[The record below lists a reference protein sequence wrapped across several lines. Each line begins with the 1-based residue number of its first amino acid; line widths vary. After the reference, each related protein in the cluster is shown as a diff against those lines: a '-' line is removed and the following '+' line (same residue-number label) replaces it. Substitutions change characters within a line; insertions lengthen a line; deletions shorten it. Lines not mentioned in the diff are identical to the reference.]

1 MAYAVLSDRSS
12 AVAAA
17 LHELV
22 EVMSEPVAPVVP
34 HEPLSI
40 MYTPAG

>member
-17 LHELV
+17 LHELA

-34 HEPLSI
+34 QEPLPI

>member
-1 MAYAVLSDRSS
+1 MLLKACAVLSGRLS

-17 LHELV
+17 LHQLA

-40 MYTPAG
+40 M

>member
-1 MAYAVLSDRSS
+1 MPKLTAYAVLSGRSS

-17 LHELV
+17 LHVLV

-34 HEPLSI
+34 QEPLSI
-40 MYTPAG
+40 M

>member
-1 MAYAVLSDRSS
+1 MADALLSDRSS

-22 EVMSEPVAPVVP
+22 EVMSEPETPVVP
-34 HEPLSI
+34 QEPLSI
-40 MYTPAG
+40 R